1 MNQPVVLILVAAAA
15 GFGGGWVAQAVAEPA
30 PRPRA
35 ASTTPTTGVAAA
47 TELRQRIVVL
57 EERGARRRA
66 ESERV
71 ETPVRR
77 ARREEESVIEIEKSE
92 EESSLLARVLGRTF
106 GRAQSDEMYRT
117 LGVNH
122 GDIEATIAEL
132 RRALAKN
139 PDDAD
144 LHCALATALG
154 AKTAF
159 ITPRGPEQGV
169 VWDEAKKSFK
179 EAQRLDP
186 NHWEARYSLAFG
198 DSMAPEFVG
207 LRPKVIEQFHEL
219 IEIQE
224 AGNPEE
230 FHALAYMRLGTMYK
244 QAGNMKK
251 ARAVWKR
258 GLERHGEDR
267 QLRDALAIAAED

>member
-1 MNQPVVLILVAAAA
+1 MNQPAVLILIASVA

-35 ASTTPTTGVAAA
+35 ESTGVAEAAAA
-47 TELRQRIVVL
+47 TELQQRIVVL
-57 EERGARRRA
+57 EQRVAKRVA
-66 ESERV
+66 KSEPV

-77 ARREEESVIEIEKSE
+77 ARRGEESVIEIEKPE
-92 EESSLLARVLGRTF
+92 KESGLLGRVLSRTF

-117 LGVNH
+117 LGKNH

-132 RRALAKN
+132 RRALAKD
-139 PDDAD
+139 PDNAD

-169 VWDEAKKSFK
+169 VWDQAKKSFN
-179 EAQRLDP
+179 EALRLDP

-198 DSMAPEFVG
+198 DSMAPEVVG

-224 AGNPEE
+224 AGNPED

-244 QAGNMKK
+244 QAGNMNK
-251 ARAVWKR
+251 ARAVWSR
-258 GLERHGEDR
+258 GLERHAANE
-267 QLRDALAIAAED
+267 QLRNALAIAAEE